1 MTEAGTPPVACPM
14 NLIGTWAHLL
24 MDSFARCGVTDVI
37 ITPGSRSTPYVLA
50 AVRHPAMRCTS
61 LIDERVAG
69 FHALGM
75 AKATG
80 RPTLLLCTSGSAPAH
95 YLPALIEASQ
105 SYVPIIVL
113 SADRPHAL
121 QDCGAP
127 QTVDQVRLF
136 GPFARWFVDLGDPQS
151 EPAALRALRRKA
163 IQAVLTAQHPLPGPV
178 HVNARASKPLEPM
191 PALPEELAQATEA
204 IEILREPVARAYP
217 PEVRI
222 AAEDLD
228 AVAALL
234 APCKRGMIVCG
245 PAPLWRRHE
254 RDDVFRFARTTG
266 FALLA
271 EATSQ
276 ARFARGRDGVLTL
289 DAFDTV
295 LRNPEAARQIE
306 PDAIIQIGPAPTSA
320 AFDRWLPTV
329 RAPRVVLAPH
339 GWQDPSSTAHSVVSA
354 PIGTTLQSLMA
365 RIGPMTAEPS
375 WVERVRWWDDLA
387 WRWADE
393 LAPEQGALSEAAC
406 VRVVVETLGEGA
418 LLGLGNSLP
427 VRLVDAWCPGGR
439 SDVAVYAQRGANGID
454 GFISGFAGAMA
465 KWPRPGVL
473 VVGDVT
479 AAHDVAGL
487 WAARKASQPMV
498 VVVINNG
505 GGRIFEQLPVARL
518 DGIEA
523 DFGLWTTPPEV
534 DFGAIAEGYGV
545 AHRRV
550 ASVDDLRLCLIEAL
564 GAPGCTVVE
573 AMVPQ
578 SDAVVRNRR
587 LWSLRPGGLDT
598 ENRECVGD
606 EQKETAPVR
615 RWREG
620 RGSRAVVL
628 LHGFALGPAS
638 WNRVVEL
645 LPRGTHVIRPA
656 LCGHGLDRSARTF
669 EEEVDRIAAVLRDE
683 GGRSALLCGYSL
695 GARVA
700 LGLLVRHGGMFS
712 RAVLLGVHPGLSTA
726 EERQERAS
734 WDDGWADLLEKRGMG
749 AFVDAWER
757 LPIFASQSRLAAEVV
772 EAQRRARLAM
782 DARGLAVAM
791 RVLGLA
797 RMPDWKGALGEVR
810 TPVTLVAGEHDA
822 RFCNLARTMVDL
834 MPNAELKVVPGCGHN
849 VVLEDPAAV
858 AALLR
863 KESSA

>member
-1 MTEAGTPPVACPM
+1 VTAAETPPGVCPM
-14 NLIGTWAHLL
+14 NAIGTWAYLL
-24 MDSFARCGVTDVI
+24 MDAFARCGVTDVV
-37 ITPGSRSTPYVLA
+37 ITPGSRSTPYVVA

-61 LIDERVAG
+61 LIDERVAA

-127 QTVDQVRLF
+127 QTVDQIRLF
-136 GPFARWFVDLGDPQS
+136 GSFARWFVDLGDPQV

-163 IQAVLTAQHPLPGPV
+163 VQAVLTAQHPWPGPV

-204 IEILREPVARAYP
+204 IEILREPLTRAHP
-217 PEVRI
+217 PELRI
-222 AAEDLD
+222 AVEDLD

-276 ARFARGRDGVLTL
+276 ARFAPERDGVLTL

-295 LRNPEAARQIE
+295 LRNAEAARQIE
-306 PDAIIQIGPAPTSA
+306 PDIIIQIGPAPTSG

-329 RAPRVVLAPH
+329 RAPRVVIAPH

-354 PIGTTLQSLMA
+354 PVGTTLEALMG
-365 RIGPMTAEPS
+365 RIGAMAADRS
-375 WVERVRWWDDLA
+375 WGERVRWWDDLA
-387 WRWADE
+387 WRWADD
-393 LAPEQGALSEAAC
+393 LAPKQGSLSEASS

-427 VRLVDAWCPGGR
+427 VRLVDSWCPGGR
-439 SDVAVYAQRGANGID
+439 SDIAVFAQRGANGID
-454 GFISGFAGAMA
+454 GLISGFAGALA
-465 KWPRPGVL
+465 KWQRPGVL
-473 VVGDVT
+473 IVGDVS
-479 AAHDVAGL
+479 AAHDLGGL
-487 WAARKASQPMV
+487 WIARKAAQPMA

-505 GGRIFEQLPVARL
+505 GGRIFEQLPVARI
-518 DGIEA
+518 DGIDD
-523 DFGLWTTPPEV
+523 DFGLWTTPPGV
-534 DFGAIAEGYGV
+534 DFGAIAAGYGV
-545 AHRRV
+545 AHQRV
-550 ASVDDLRLCLIEAL
+550 ASAEDLRRCLTDAL

-578 SDAVVRNRR
+578 SDAVDRNRR
-587 LWSLRPGGLDT
+587 LWALRPDGLDT
-598 ENRECVGD
+598 ERRDRVGD
-606 EQKETAPVR
+606 GRKERESGRP
-615 RWREG
+615 RWDG
-620 RGSRAVVL
+620 WGSRAVVL
-628 LHGFALGPAS
+628 LHGFASGPAS
-638 WNRVVEL
+638 WDRVVEL
-645 LPRGTHVIRPA
+645 LPRGSRVIRPA
-656 LCGHGLDRSARTF
+656 LCGHGTDRSARTF
-669 EEEVDRIAAVLRDE
+669 DEEVDRIAAVLRNE
-683 GGRSALLCGYSL
+683 GVEQALLCGYSL

-700 LGLLVRHGGMFS
+700 LGVLVRRGEMFD
-712 RAVLLGVHPGLSTA
+712 RAVLIGAHPGLSTA
-726 EERQERAS
+726 QERAERAA
-734 WDDGWADLLEKRGMG
+734 WDDGWADLLETRGIG

-757 LPIFASQSRLAAEVV
+757 LPIFASQARLAAEV
-772 EAQRRARLAM
+772 AASQRLARLAM

-797 RMPDWKGALGEVR
+797 RMPDWKGSLAGVR
-810 TPVTLVAGEHDA
+810 TPVTLVAGELDSKF
-822 RFCNLARTMVDL
+822 RNLAQAMANL
-834 MPNAELKVVPGCGHN
+834 MPNAELQVVAGCGHN